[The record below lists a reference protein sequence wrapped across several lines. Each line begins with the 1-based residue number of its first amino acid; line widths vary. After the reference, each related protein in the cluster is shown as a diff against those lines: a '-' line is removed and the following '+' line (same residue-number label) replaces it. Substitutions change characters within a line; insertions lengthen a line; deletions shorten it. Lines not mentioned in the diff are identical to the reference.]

1 MPRVP
6 TPDRQELPEAKRDVY
21 DEIVGSRGSIVG
33 PFGVLLNS
41 PEAARRIAHLGAYIR
56 FESTLS
62 PATREIAI
70 LVAGREADCQFEWTY
85 HEPEAREA
93 GVSAAAITSIRD
105 KRDIDGLSDDE
116 AIPARYCQE
125 LIRNKRVSAETFQQ
139 AHQRLGDQGI
149 TELTATVGYY
159 TMLACVLN
167 AMEVEPE
174 AGVKPLLPL

>member
-6 TPDRQELPEAKRDVY
+6 TLERQELSEDKRDVY

-33 PFGVLLNS
+33 PFSVLLNS

-85 HEPEAREA
+85 HEPEARKA
-93 GVSAAAITSIRD
+93 GVFR
-105 KRDIDGLSDDE
+105 GCHHSD
-116 AIPARYCQE
+116 PGQTRHRWSQ
-125 LIRNKRVSAETFQQ
+125 
-139 AHQRLGDQGI
+139 
-149 TELTATVGYY
+149 
-159 TMLACVLN
+159 
-167 AMEVEPE
+167 
-174 AGVKPLLPL
+174 

>member
-6 TPDRQELPEAKRDVY
+6 TPDRQELPEAQREVY

-56 FESTLS
+56 FESTLP

-70 LVAGREADCQFEWTY
+70 LVVARESDCQFEWTY
-85 HEPEAREA
+85 HEPEARGA
-93 GVSAAAITSIRD
+93 GVSDAAITTIRD
-105 KRDIDGLSDDE
+105 KGDIDGLSDDE
-116 AIPARYCQE
+116 AIPARYCRE
-125 LIRNKRVSAETFQQ
+125 LMRTKRVSAETFQQ
-139 AHQRLGDQGI
+139 AHRRLGDQGI

-159 TMLACVLN
+159 AMLACVLN

-174 AGVKPLLPL
+174 PGVKPLLPL